1 MSETNEG
8 GTVFGISV
16 GLAFIGG
23 YADAASFLLAHT
35 FTGHLTGNCILAA
48 VSAAGEEWYLAVDRL
63 LAVTVF
69 LVGILFS
76 LTLSRFIP
84 VRLRRYSLAITMFIE
99 VLLILGACLFLASRA
114 NREPFIVC
122 MCLALGIQNDAL
134 RKTKG
139 ISVHS
144 TYVTG
149 MVTTLIQKSFHYC
162 LSERNSKEDS
172 AKRSAGAAIQVLAP
186 MWICFIVGAL
196 AGALMVASFHSI
208 GLLGIVLLLIV
219 LVCAEMKQI
228 NAQPGS
234 FGGKEKIVS

>member
-8 GTVFGISV
+8 GTAFRIAV
-16 GLAFIGG
+16 GLAFMGG

-48 VSAAGEEWYLAVDRL
+48 VSAAGQEWYLAIDRL

-84 VRLRRYSLAITMFIE
+84 VGIRRYSLAITMLIE
-99 VLLILGACLFLASRA
+99 VLLILGACLFLASWA
-114 NREPFIVC
+114 NHEPFIVC

-134 RKTKG
+134 RKTNG

-149 MVTTLIQKSFHYC
+149 MVTTLMQKSFHYG
-162 LSERNSKEDS
+162 LSERNPKEDS

-186 MWICFIVGAL
+186 MWISFILGAL
-196 AGALMVASFHSI
+196 AGALMVTSFHSI

-219 LVCAEMKQI
+219 LICAEMKQI
-228 NAQPGS
+228 SAQPGS
-234 FGGKEKIVS
+234 FGGKSR

>member
-1 MSETNEG
+1 MDETSEEG
-8 GTVFGISV
+8 TAFGISIS
-16 GLAFIGG
+16 LAFIGG
-23 YADAASFLLAHT
+23 YADAASFLLANT

-48 VSAAGEEWYLAVDRL
+48 VSAASQEWSLAVDRL

-69 LVGILFS
+69 LAGILCS
-76 LTLSRFIP
+76 LTLSRFIR

-99 VLLILGACLFLASRA
+99 VLLILSACLFLGNRA
-114 NREPFIVC
+114 NHEPFIVC

-149 MVTTLIQKSFHYC
+149 MVTTLIQKGFQHSF
-162 LSERNSKEDS
+162 STRIPEPDS
-172 AKRSAGAAIQVLAP
+172 AKHSTGVAIQVLAP
-186 MWICFIVGAL
+186 MWISFLFGAL

-219 LVCAEMKQI
+219 LICAEIKTVLLVWDS
-228 NAQPGS
+228 NR
-234 FGGKEKIVS
+234 

>member
-1 MSETNEG
+1 MNQTSEGDTA
-8 GTVFGISV
+8 FGISIS
-16 GLAFIGG
+16 LAFIGG
-23 YADAASFLLAHT
+23 YVDAASFLLANT

-48 VSAAGEEWYLAVDRL
+48 VSAASKEWSLAVDRL

-69 LVGILFS
+69 LAGIVCS

-99 VLLILGACLFLASRA
+99 VLLILSACLFLTNRA
-114 NREPFIVC
+114 NHEPFIVC
-122 MCLALGIQNDAL
+122 MCLALGLQNDAL

-149 MVTTLIQKSFHYC
+149 MVTTLIQKGFQHSF
-162 LSERNSKEDS
+162 STRIPEPDS
-172 AKRSAGAAIQVLAP
+172 AKHLAGVAIQVLAP
-186 MWICFIVGAL
+186 MWISFLFGAL

-208 GLLGIVLLLIV
+208 GLFGIVLLLIV
-219 LVCAEMKQI
+219 LICAEMKA
-228 NAQPGS
+228 NLS
-234 FGGKEKIVS
+234 VCDSNR